1 MLQIEIKL
9 LKSKKF
15 ILPAA
20 ILMLVMLFMAFIN
33 YWGGAKS
40 KELEGAALAAFV
52 STRAT
57 QSIIL
62 ALFFLF
68 WMLQFSIHLQN
79 TGFYKMLLLF
89 GWQRKKLFIYSIFQ
103 IGLYAVLLML
113 LNYLCFALLSFF
125 YGTNP
130 FQLIIN
136 SEINSLLSQY
146 FYLFAVGLFAVVVGS
161 VWPNY
166 ILVLPIFI
174 YWIFEGWINN
184 FLVKRFEVS
193 FGSYFPL
200 QSVQQIISENLLSP
214 SQILTIGIYVSLLFM
229 FLHLSIQKKMF
240 V

>member
-9 LKSKKF
+9 LNSKKF
-15 ILPAA
+15 ILPVAV
-20 ILMLVMLFMAFIN
+20 LMLVMLFMAFIN

-57 QSIIL
+57 QSITL
-62 ALFFLF
+62 ALFFLI
-68 WMLQFSIHLQN
+68 WMLQFSIHLQGS
-79 TGFYKMLLLF
+79 GFNKMLLLF
-89 GWQRKKLFIYSIFQ
+89 GWPRKQLFIYNIFQ
-103 IGLYAVLLML
+103 IGLYAALLML

-130 FQLIIN
+130 FQLILN
-136 SEINSLLSQY
+136 SEINSLLSQF
-146 FYLFAVGLFAVVVGS
+146 FYLFAVGLFAVVVGY

-174 YWIFEGWINN
+174 YWIFESWVNN
-184 FLVKRFEVS
+184 LLVKRYEMN
-193 FGSYFPL
+193 FGDYFPL
-200 QSVQQIISENLLSP
+200 QSLQQIISENLLSL
-214 SQILTIGIYVSLLFM
+214 SQILTIGIYVSLLFL
-229 FLHLSIQKKMF
+229 FLYLSILKKMF

>member
-20 ILMLVMLFMAFIN
+20 ILMLAMLFMALIN
-33 YWGGAKS
+33 YWVGAKS
-40 KELEGAALAAFV
+40 KELEGSSLAAFV
-52 STRAT
+52 SMRGM
-57 QSIIL
+57 QSTTL

-89 GWQRKKLFIYSIFQ
+89 GWQRNKLFVYSIFQ
-103 IGLYAVLLML
+103 IVFYAAFLML
-113 LNYLCFALLSFF
+113 LNFLCFSILSFF

-130 FQLIIN
+130 IQLILN
-136 SEINSLLSQY
+136 SEISGLFSQY
-146 FYLFAVGLFAVVVGS
+146 FYLFAIGLFGVFVGS

-166 ILVLPIFI
+166 ILILPFFI
-174 YWIFEGWINN
+174 YWLFEGWLNN

-193 FGSYFPL
+193 FGNYFPL
-200 QSVQQIISENLLSP
+200 QSIQQIISENLLSF